1 MSDFENV
8 AFFIFIRYE
17 CSGLIAHAQAT
28 ITPRSIFYTE
38 WNIASSPIKPGKQLP
53 KTYLILNWRTRI
65 LSKMSGLENKS
76 F

>member
-38 WNIASSPIKPGKQLP
+38 
-53 KTYLILNWRTRI
+53 
-65 LSKMSGLENKS
+65 
-76 F
+76 